1 MISISEFKEIALSF
15 PEMEEAPHFEN
26 TAFKVSKEIV
36 VTLNEKANRVCV
48 KLTPEE
54 QSLFCLF
61 DTSIVYPVPNKW
73 GTHGWTL
80 IELATVPKE
89 TLIDALNVA
98 YLNTASK
105 KLATAF
111 RTTLGID

>member
-1 MISISEFKEIALSF
+1 MISIIEFKELALSF

-26 TAFKVSKEIV
+26 TAFKVSKKIV
-36 VTLNEKANRVCV
+36 VTLNEKANRVCI

-54 QSLFCLF
+54 QGLFCLF
-61 DTSIVYPVPNKW
+61 DKTIVYPVPNKW

-80 IELATVPKE
+80 FELATVPKE
-89 TLIDALNVA
+89 TLIDALNSA

-105 KLATAF
+105 KLAEAY
-111 RTTLGID
+111 RTRLGLD